1 MKAKNNSNLKLGQ
14 QQMDLIYRT
23 QLEGILNNIG
33 QAIKIGTQQ
42 KVTHKLNVEIDTR
55 IDQKNQNRT
64 TGNFR
69 SKKRDL

>member
-1 MKAKNNSNLKLGQ
+1 MNFVHQQFRGQEMKAKNNSNLKLGQ

-33 QAIKIGTQQ
+33 QARKIGTQQ

-55 IDQKNQNRT
+55 ID
-64 TGNFR
+64 
-69 SKKRDL
+69 

>member
-33 QAIKIGTQQ
+33 QAIKNRHSTKGGTQI
-42 KVTHKLNVEIDTR
+42 EPR
-55 IDQKNQNRT
+55 E
-64 TGNFR
+64 
-69 SKKRDL
+69 